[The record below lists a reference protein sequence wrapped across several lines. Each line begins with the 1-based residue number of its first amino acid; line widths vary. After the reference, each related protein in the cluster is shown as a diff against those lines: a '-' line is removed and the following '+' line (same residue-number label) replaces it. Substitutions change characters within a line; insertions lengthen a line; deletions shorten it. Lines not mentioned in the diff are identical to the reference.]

1 MKYPYSGCEIT
12 IRGDPNPFQYCNT
25 IISSTDLLV
34 PFNRAISSYTKQD
47 SSNEVSTFWSSKLKW
62 DIKETNMGGYTLGQT
77 FCLTEL
83 PLSPRTFGRSL
94 IRKQQLEPSPPTI
107 FDTFISG
114 GTLNDELHDK
124 NVETF
129 LYKEKV
135 QEVVKYEDILLE

>member
-1 MKYPYSGCEIT
+1 MKFPHNGREIT

-25 IISSTDLLV
+25 AIPSTDLLV

-47 SSNEVSTFWSSKLKW
+47 PSNEASTSRSSKFKV
-62 DIKETNMGGYTLGQT
+62 DIIETKMGGYTLGQT
-77 FCLTEL
+77 FFLTEL

-94 IRKQQLEPSPPTI
+94 IRKQQSEPSPPTI

-114 GTLNDELHDK
+114 STLNDELHDT